1 MIHLNKSKVLVIGST
16 DRLRRR
22 VASLLGEL
30 PGVFTSQRA
39 GCAEIELYLAEH
51 RIDAVLL
58 EAAGGFL
65 EDMERIH
72 QTKPAMP
79 IVAYDDDP
87 GYAATRSALLNGAV
101 DVLRIRSA
109 TAPVIEPVLRR
120 ALDPISHTFAGGLRH
135 REQSIRAISRR
146 GENFSQRLV
155 SGDPPQFYMNG
166 NRAML
171 LRANVL
177 CTGSGLLWR
186 QDAAWAWIQEFGVT
200 NTFLFPSSGSEL
212 HLGAI
217 VEQDYINATS
227 YKHMLNGLSEGIIA
241 IDHEGQITHV
251 NPAIARMF
259 EQKKIALGLPD
270 ARMKHVPNQDV
281 WRDFDAVIA
290 SGQPASRNFTYREM
304 TIRLTITPIV
314 DEIGAIAGAVGLFSD
329 ITQSE
334 RLERTRREYVS
345 NVSHELR
352 TPLTAVRALIEPLKE
367 GLVTEESDRMRY
379 YDIILREVM
388 RLSRL
393 INDQLELSRLQ
404 SGGVAIQKQRM
415 ALDDLIYDVCD
426 RYHSIAEEHGLELKI
441 ESDLQNCPAVYGNPD
456 RVEQMLIILLDNAIK
471 YTESGSVSVKVD
483 WDDQRALITVRDT
496 GIGIAEE
503 DLPHVFERFYKVDKA
518 HSGKGSGLGLSIAR
532 ELLKRMDEEIWVE
545 STRGEGSAFT
555 FTVHRQPRQEAA
567 S

>member
-109 TAPVIEPVLRR
+109 TAPAIEPVLRR
-120 ALDPISHTFAGGLRH
+120 ALDPISHTFADGLRH

-166 NRAML
+166 NRATL

-227 YKHMLNGLSEGIIA
+227 YRHMLNG
-241 IDHEGQITHV
+241 
-251 NPAIARMF
+251 
-259 EQKKIALGLPD
+259 
-270 ARMKHVPNQDV
+270 
-281 WRDFDAVIA
+281 
-290 SGQPASRNFTYREM
+290 
-304 TIRLTITPIV
+304 
-314 DEIGAIAGAVGLFSD
+314 
-329 ITQSE
+329 
-334 RLERTRREYVS
+334 
-345 NVSHELR
+345 
-352 TPLTAVRALIEPLKE
+352 
-367 GLVTEESDRMRY
+367 
-379 YDIILREVM
+379 
-388 RLSRL
+388 
-393 INDQLELSRLQ
+393 QL
-404 SGGVAIQKQRM
+404 
-415 ALDDLIYDVCD
+415 
-426 RYHSIAEEHGLELKI
+426 
-441 ESDLQNCPAVYGNPD
+441 N
-456 RVEQMLIILLDNAIK
+456 
-471 YTESGSVSVKVD
+471 
-483 WDDQRALITVRDT
+483 
-496 GIGIAEE
+496 
-503 DLPHVFERFYKVDKA
+503 RFYRQLAELNCVCAATYCSSDYLSLSVLHHLDHLVELVFYLDECQTLSDSA
-518 HSGKGSGLGLSIAR
+518 RRANTLPPPHSYTGN
-532 ELLKRMDEEIWVE
+532 
-545 STRGEGSAFT
+545 SAPPLPCT
-555 FTVHRQPRQEAA
+555 TLTPRWPA
-567 S
+567 

>member
-120 ALDPISHTFAGGLRH
+120 ALDPISHTFADGLRH

-227 YKHMLNGLSEGIIA
+227 YKHMLNGQLNRFYRQLAELNCVCAATYCSSDYLSLSVLHHLDHLVELVFYLDECQTLSDSAHRANTLPPPQLYGEFCTATAVHDVDAAVACVDRAVGKLRSDMPAPDFAREALSRFLWEFASVVGSRADHPCSLRVDDSHIGALRNSIVSIIRNTLSA
-241 IDHEGQITHV
+241 DLDGSPDSPLVELIRRIEA
-251 NPAIARMF
+251 NP
-259 EQKKIALGLPD
+259 GLPISID
-270 ARMKHVPNQDV
+270 QAAREINFSRSHFCRLFRQQTGQSFTEFLTQK
-281 WRDFDAVIA
+281 RIA
-290 SGQPASRNFTYREM
+290 MACELLKKTGMR
-304 TIRLTITPIV
+304 V
-314 DEIGAIAGAVGLFSD
+314 DEISESVGIGNTWYFKK
-329 ITQSE
+329 IF
-334 RLERTRREYVS
+334 
-345 NVSHELR
+345 
-352 TPLTAVRALIEPLKE
+352 
-367 GLVTEESDRMRY
+367 
-379 YDIILREVM
+379 
-388 RLSRL
+388 
-393 INDQLELSRLQ
+393 
-404 SGGVAIQKQRM
+404 QKQMGMSVEGWTAQNR
-415 ALDDLIYDVCD
+415 IGPPKVN
-426 RYHSIAEEHGLELKI
+426 AE
-441 ESDLQNCPAVYGNPD
+441 P
-456 RVEQMLIILLDNAIK
+456 
-471 YTESGSVSVKVD
+471 
-483 WDDQRALITVRDT
+483 
-496 GIGIAEE
+496 
-503 DLPHVFERFYKVDKA
+503 
-518 HSGKGSGLGLSIAR
+518 
-532 ELLKRMDEEIWVE
+532 
-545 STRGEGSAFT
+545 
-555 FTVHRQPRQEAA
+555 
-567 S
+567 

>member
-109 TAPVIEPVLRR
+109 TAPAIEPVLRR
-120 ALDPISHTFAGGLRH
+120 ALDPISHTFADGLRH

-166 NRAML
+166 NRATL

-217 VEQDYINATS
+217 VEQDYINA
-227 YKHMLNGLSEGIIA
+227 
-241 IDHEGQITHV
+241 QR
-251 NPAIARMF
+251 PAEPVLPPAGRVELRVRGDVLQF
-259 EQKKIALGLPD
+259 GLPELIRAAPSGPSRRIGVLSGRMPD
-270 ARMKHVPNQDV
+270 AFRFGP
-281 WRDFDAVIA
+281 
-290 SGQPASRNFTYREM
+290 P
-304 TIRLTITPIV
+304 
-314 DEIGAIAGAVGLFSD
+314 
-329 ITQSE
+329 
-334 RLERTRREYVS
+334 REYA
-345 NVSHELR
+345 
-352 TPLTAVRALIEPLKE
+352 TPPPTAIRGILHRHCRA
-367 GLVTEESDRMRY
+367 RR
-379 YDIILREVM
+379 
-388 RLSRL
+388 
-393 INDQLELSRLQ
+393 
-404 SGGVAIQKQRM
+404 
-415 ALDDLIYDVCD
+415 
-426 RYHSIAEEHGLELKI
+426 
-441 ESDLQNCPAVYGNPD
+441 
-456 RVEQMLIILLDNAIK
+456 
-471 YTESGSVSVKVD
+471 
-483 WDDQRALITVRDT
+483 
-496 GIGIAEE
+496 
-503 DLPHVFERFYKVDKA
+503 
-518 HSGKGSGLGLSIAR
+518 
-532 ELLKRMDEEIWVE
+532 
-545 STRGEGSAFT
+545 
-555 FTVHRQPRQEAA
+555 
-567 S
+567 